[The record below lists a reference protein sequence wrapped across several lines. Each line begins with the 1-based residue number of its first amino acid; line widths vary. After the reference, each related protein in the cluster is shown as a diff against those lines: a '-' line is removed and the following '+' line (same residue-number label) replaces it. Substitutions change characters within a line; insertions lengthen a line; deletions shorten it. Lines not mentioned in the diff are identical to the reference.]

1 LRPAVIL
8 AQGTGSLG
16 AARVLGRR
24 GVPVIAVLWDPVTP
38 IRHSRYA
45 RRIVEVPPGTAAE
58 REAYLLR
65 LLTSLG
71 EDRPVLLASS
81 DRLIE
86 FIARHRAELAPH
98 FALCAP
104 SFALIEVLNDKA
116 REVGLIASLGFS
128 VPKTLAPVPPSA
140 DEIEARLGLPV
151 IIKPRSFQHLSLIA
165 GKNVVIR
172 DRAALGAFCRE
183 HAGRFHGLIAQEV
196 IPGPDDT
203 NWVCSGTFD
212 HAHEMLDCTVKRKLR
227 MAPAHFGVATHA
239 VSASNPVVLDLA
251 RRLGKALRYSGSFG
265 IEWHWDPRDGTY
277 KYIELNPR
285 FPLTIEFDDFCG
297 LPTVWHTYRIAADER
312 ATYEPGV
319 QRDGCIFLDPV
330 DDMKARLADGERVW
344 SILAD
349 YLRMMPRRHAGLYF
363 AWDDPRPGVWMTW
376 RVLKSGIQRMLRRRA
391 PRRFTEARPT

>member
-1 LRPAVIL
+1 MTTRGAEPGLRPAVIL

-116 REVGLIASLGFS
+116 REVELIASLGFS

-172 DRAALGAFCRE
+172 DRAASNSFCRRNN
-183 HAGRFHGLIAQEV
+183 HAGQPEPGQNDRQQGNPMRRSGAGPFRRRRHEQPRGGEAAGRDHEPLHSLAAFGGGQNQHPFPFSTAQPLE
-196 IPGPDDT
+196 P
-203 NWVCSGTFD
+203 
-212 HAHEMLDCTVKRKLR
+212 LR
-227 MAPAHFGVATHA
+227 FGVQH
-239 VSASNPVVLDLA
+239 SPP
-251 RRLGKALRYSGSFG
+251 
-265 IEWHWDPRDGTY
+265 E
-277 KYIELNPR
+277 
-285 FPLTIEFDDFCG
+285 
-297 LPTVWHTYRIAADER
+297 
-312 ATYEPGV
+312 
-319 QRDGCIFLDPV
+319 
-330 DDMKARLADGERVW
+330 
-344 SILAD
+344 
-349 YLRMMPRRHAGLYF
+349 
-363 AWDDPRPGVWMTW
+363 
-376 RVLKSGIQRMLRRRA
+376 
-391 PRRFTEARPT
+391 